1 MTDAA
6 WWVLELL
13 VACGIAS
20 WLCWRHRTENLM
32 VDDRPLLERA
42 MEWVREHVG
51 VVASWYSRDRARAA
65 WIAGYRAHQRDID
78 QLLRASKR
86 RKAGERNDTE
96 ARDAPGDGRGGP
108 P

>member
-20 WLCWRHRTENLM
+20 WLYWRQRTEDLM
-32 VDDRPLLERA
+32 ADERSLLERA

-51 VVASWYSRDRARAA
+51 AVASWYSRDRACAA
-65 WIAGYRAHQRDID
+65 WIAGYRAHQWDID

-96 ARDAPGDGRGGP
+96 AGLAHEQVRKV
-108 P
+108 

>member
-20 WLCWRHRTENLM
+20 WLCWRQRTEDLM

-42 MEWVREHVG
+42 MEWVGQHVG
-51 VVASWYSRDRARAA
+51 LVASWYFRDRAGAA

-86 RKAGERNDTE
+86 KKER
-96 ARDAPGDGRGGP
+96 
-108 P
+108 